1 MIELGILKNF
11 DSGTC
16 KAGVQLAGSL
26 TTYFDDISVAKNIP
40 SSALVIGNYVIVA
53 IPGGNPRDACVI
65 ATWPGGTPGGGMEV
79 HDNEYHDPDFATEA
93 ALAAHAALTTGVHGL
108 FAKSLARAQPT
119 GGQTIP
125 NQTMTVVSLPD
136 EIFDLLNEY
145 NPSNYRF
152 TAQNAGYYLAVGSIR
167 YPASEIVADK
177 SYCAVVRRNGNSND
191 QVATIQAH
199 AAAAGHTLLIQSI
212 GFTYLNANNYL
223 ELCSY
228 HTAGQAVT
236 ISTGNLY
243 QTFLA
248 VCRLA

>member
-1 MIELGILKNF
+1 MLEVGILKNF

-79 HDNEYHDPDFATEA
+79 HDNEYHDPDYATEA
-93 ALAAHAALTTGVHGL
+93 ALAIHAALTTGVHGL
-108 FAKSLARAQPT
+108 FPKSLARAEPT
-119 GGQTIP
+119 EGQTIP
-125 NQTMTVVSLPD
+125 SQTMTVVILPE
-136 EIFDLLNEY
+136 EIFDLLGEY
-145 NPSNYRF
+145 NPSTYRF
-152 TAQNAGYYLAVGSIR
+152 TAQNAGYYLVVGSIR
-167 YPASEIVADK
+167 YPGSYIIPDR

-199 AAAAGHTLLIQSI
+199 AAAAGHTLLIQSS
-212 GFTYLNANNYL
+212 GFTYLDVDDYL

-228 HTAGQAVT
+228 HTAGQDIT
-236 ISTGNLY
+236 INTGNLY